1 MDYNKIRALLEKYWE
16 AATSLEEEE
25 LLRDFFV
32 THAHPLP
39 EDLREAAPLFRYYQ
53 AEIEKEWPA
62 FEAPR
67 ITPISKSRH
76 WQQWM
81 KYAAILLIM
90 AGLGFS
96 VQQFRQKQQQMLV
109 TDFGQDTYSDP
120 ETAYKETQKALELLS
135 RNLNRGTT
143 QMEKLTYF
151 NEATE
156 KIRN

>member
-32 THAHPLP
+32 THTHSLP
-39 EDLREAAPLFRYYQ
+39 EDLREAAPLFCYYQ

-62 FEAPR
+62 LETPR
-67 ITPISKSRH
+67 ITPASKSRP

-109 TDFGQDTYSDP
+109 TDFGQDTYADP

-151 NEATE
+151 NQATE